1 MGSMA
6 AMSSI
11 ERVLER
17 HGDSLRAELLK
28 QAKGGLVMDIDSF
41 FATFFGAAEKLH
53 KILNHR
59 KYRRWFE
66 ALWRSGAGPYEFYE
80 LARRSV

>member
-1 MGSMA
+1 MGSMS

-28 QAKGGLVMDIDSF
+28 QAKSGLVKDVVLGNNVYEIDVVYVLADGTELEGRPIDID
-41 FATFFGAAEKLH
+41 
-53 KILNHR
+53 
-59 KYRRWFE
+59 
-66 ALWRSGAGPYEFYE
+66 E
-80 LARRSV
+80 LAGWFPDEVGY